1 MMNKLEIAID
11 VILIN
16 FWNGCKK
23 DLRILTLQGKSND
36 VLIWNDANDSD
47 KVFVDDLC
55 VTKAIINAQS

>member
-16 FWNGCKK
+16 FWNGSKK

-36 VLIWNDANDSD
+36 VLIWNDDNDSD